1 MANQLYKEIKEDFLN
16 GTINLL
22 SVNLRVALVKS
33 GYTLDIDNHQYLS
46 DVGSENIAATSDVLE
61 NITITDGV
69 LDAENETIVDYGSSG
84 FDYLIIYESTGTAAT
99 SRLIAYIDSAN
110 GLPVSSTTDTI
121 SITIQWS
128 DLVTKIFSL

>member
-1 MANQLYKEIKEDFLN
+1 MANKLYSSMKEDFLN
-16 GTINLL
+16 GTIDLL
-22 SVNLRVALVKS
+22 SANLRVALVRS

-46 DVGSENIAATSDVLE
+46 DVGSANIAATSNVLE

-69 LDAENETIVDYGSSG
+69 FDAENETIVDYGTSG

-99 SRLIAYIDSAN
+99 SRLIAYIDSAD

-128 DLVTKIFSL
+128 DLITKIFSL